1 MKGFNNKYQL
11 KCFNSSRPPL
21 LTKGF
26 KCKRTTKQANPL
38 WQRNNVCRPLMLR
51 EEPNYQQEEQQQ
63 QQKLRHK
70 SWTDNFLIKCWQRG
84 ANLTDHRREQKQQ
97 QQAEKL
103 HSQKFEHTQCSK
115 KFASSYQSPTNAL
128 NNTSSTL
135 PLRKTKKLENSFKLN
150 ALLSA
155 SSTLPPPPSSSSSS
169 SLSPSLSPILTISL
183 QSLVIIMFALIL
195 IYSCT
200 CTQAIRLAN
209 SLTKSSSSNRE
220 QLYIG
225 LIAPHTNFGKRE
237 YLRAIHSAVSGLN
250 KTRGA
255 KLTFLK
261 DYQFEPRNIRF
272 DMMSLTP
279 SPTDFTIAFNFII
292 YDKRKE
298 LEIRL
303 LKAPEI
309 LKIKFETKP
318 SHLDY

>member
-1 MKGFNNKYQL
+1 M
-11 KCFNSSRPPL
+11 S
-21 LTKGF
+21 
-26 KCKRTTKQANPL
+26 
-38 WQRNNVCRPLMLR
+38 NNVT
-51 EEPNYQQEEQQQ
+51 NG
-63 QQKLRHK
+63 K
-70 SWTDNFLIKCWQRG
+70 SKQIMSTFENDRKDNFLIKCWQRG
-84 ANLTDHRREQKQQ
+84 ANSTDHRQEQMKQRE
-97 QQAEKL
+97 EKL
-103 HSQKFEHTQCSK
+103 HLHKSEHTQYSK
-115 KFASSYQSPTNAL
+115 KFSSSYQSLTNAL

-135 PLRKTKKLENSFKLN
+135 AFRKKNIENSFKLN

-155 SSTLPPPPSSSSSS
+155 SSTLPPPSSSSSSSSS
-169 SLSPSLSPILTISL
+169 SLALSPSSPTLSPILRISL

-279 SPTDFTIAFNFII
+279 SPTGVKMG
-292 YDKRKE
+292 DK
-298 LEIRL
+298 
-303 LKAPEI
+303 
-309 LKIKFETKP
+309 
-318 SHLDY
+318 SHLKNAMEK

>member
-26 KCKRTTKQANPL
+26 KCERRRKQANPL
-38 WQRNNVCRPLMLR
+38 WQRKNVCRPLMLG
-51 EEPNYQQEEQQQ
+51 EEQKYQQEQQQQQ
-63 QQKLRHK
+63 QQKLRQK
-70 SWTDNFLIKCWQRG
+70 SWKDNFLIKCWQRG
-84 ANLTDHRREQKQQ
+84 ANLADHRREQKQQ
-97 QQAEKL
+97 QQAETVHL
-103 HSQKFEHTQCSK
+103 QKSEHTQ
-115 KFASSYQSPTNAL
+115 YT
-128 NNTSSTL
+128 
-135 PLRKTKKLENSFKLN
+135 
-150 ALLSA
+150 
-155 SSTLPPPPSSSSSS
+155 
-169 SLSPSLSPILTISL
+169 
-183 QSLVIIMFALIL
+183 
-195 IYSCT
+195 
-200 CTQAIRLAN
+200 IRLAN

-279 SPTDFTIAFNFII
+279 SPTE
-292 YDKRKE
+292 YDY
-298 LEIRL
+298 
-303 LKAPEI
+303 
-309 LKIKFETKP
+309 
-318 SHLDY
+318 D